1 MLQHIFN
8 NDKLALHIQ
17 AKKQFSKAFFMESIL
32 EKINKREKPKE
43 IFSTR
48 GYMPRVY
55 EVRSPCQWL
64 DHCHD
69 GKCPAFT
76 KINGN
81 FYCAR
86 AKQVHS

>member
-1 MLQHIFN
+1 MEAIF
-8 NDKLALHIQ
+8 
-17 AKKQFSKAFFMESIL
+17 
-32 EKINKREKPKE
+32 EKISKREKFRE
-43 IFSTR
+43 TFSSN

-64 DHCHD
+64 KNCYD
-69 GKCPAFT
+69 GKCPAFM

-86 AKQVHS
+86 PNQIHT

>member
-1 MLQHIFN
+1 
-8 NDKLALHIQ
+8 
-17 AKKQFSKAFFMESIL
+17 MESIF
-32 EKINKREKPKE
+32 EKMNKREKPKE
-43 IFSTR
+43 FSISQ

-55 EVRSPCQWL
+55 DVRSPCQWL
-64 DHCHD
+64 DHCNG

-86 AKQVHS
+86 ANQIHS